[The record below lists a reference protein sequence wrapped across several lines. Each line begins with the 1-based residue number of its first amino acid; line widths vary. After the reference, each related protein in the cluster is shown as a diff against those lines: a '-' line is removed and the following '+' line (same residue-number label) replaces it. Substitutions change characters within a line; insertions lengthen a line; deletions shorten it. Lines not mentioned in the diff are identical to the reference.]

1 MQEAPAITTR
11 TTDVAQA
18 LRLEILTG
26 RRLPGERVQLEGLK
40 QDYGVSLSPIREGL
54 SRLVAE
60 GLLIPSGQRGYRV
73 APVSTEEFLDI
84 KAQRIDLEQKA
95 LRESIRLG
103 GEDWEIA
110 LMTAFQRLKNFE
122 AKRWQADEISAWEE
136 RHHIFHR
143 TLISACGSP
152 ILMRFCE
159 LLHGMSDRY
168 RRVLM
173 KTSEPDRDVT
183 QEHQALF
190 DAALA
195 RNAKLA
201 SEVLRTHIERT
212 GDTVLRMMRERE
224 QNQT

>member
-26 RRLPGERVQLEGLK
+26 QRLPGERVQLEGLR
-40 QDYGVSLSPIREGL
+40 QDYGVSLSPIREAL

-73 APVSTEEFLDI
+73 APVSIEEFLDI
-84 KAQRIDLEQKA
+84 KTQRIDLEQKA

-122 AKRWQADEISAWEE
+122 AKRWQADELGAWEE
-136 RHHIFHR
+136 RHHVFHQ

-183 QEHQALF
+183 REHQALF

-195 RNAKLA
+195 RDSKLA
-201 SEVLRTHIERT
+201 EEVLRTHIERT
-212 GDTVLRMMRERE
+212 GETVLRMMHKLK
-224 QNQT
+224 QN

>member
-1 MQEAPAITTR
+1 MPESPAITSR

-18 LRLEILTG
+18 LRLEILAG
-26 RRLPGERVQLEGLK
+26 NRLPGERVQLEALR

-73 APVSTEEFLDI
+73 APVSVDEFLDI
-84 KAQRIDLEQKA
+84 KAQRIELEQRA
-95 LRESIRLG
+95 LAESIRLG
-103 GEDWEIA
+103 GEDWEVA

-122 AKRWQADEISAWEE
+122 SKRWQAHEITTWEE
-136 RHHIFHR
+136 RHHVFHR

-173 KTSEPDRDVT
+173 KTSEPDRDVI

-195 RNAKLA
+195 RNAPLA
-201 SEVLRTHIERT
+201 AEVLSAHIERT
-212 GDTVLRMMRERE
+212 GASVLRMMRELPDH
-224 QNQT
+224 

>member
-1 MQEAPAITTR
+1 MQESPAVTNR
-11 TTDVAQA
+11 TTDFAQA
-18 LRLEILTG
+18 LRVEILSG
-26 RRLPGERVQLEGLK
+26 NRLPGERVQLEGLR

-73 APVSTEEFLDI
+73 APVTVDEFLDI
-84 KAQRIDLEQKA
+84 KAQRIQLEQRA
-95 LRESIRLG
+95 LGESIRLG
-103 GEDWEIA
+103 GEDWEVA

-122 AKRWQADEISAWEE
+122 AKRWQAHEISAWEE
-136 RHHIFHR
+136 RHHVFHR

-173 KTSEPDRDVT
+173 KTSEPDRNVI

-195 RNAKLA
+195 RNAPLA
-201 SEVLRTHIERT
+201 AEVLGAHIERT
-212 GDTVLRMMRERE
+212 GASVLRMM
-224 QNQT
+224 QALADH

>member
-1 MQEAPAITTR
+1 MQEAPPITTR

-18 LRLEILTG
+18 LRLEILAG
-26 RRLPGERVQLEGLK
+26 NRLPGERVQLEGLR

-73 APVSTEEFLDI
+73 APVSIEEFLDI
-84 KAQRIDLEQKA
+84 KAQRIHSEQRA
-95 LRESIRLG
+95 LCESIRLG

-122 AKRWQADEISAWEE
+122 AKRWQADEITAWEE

-173 KTSEPDRDVT
+173 KTSEPDRNVT

-195 RNAKLA
+195 RDAGLA
-201 SEVLRTHIERT
+201 NEVLGAHIERT
-212 GDTVLRMMRERE
+212 GATVLRMMRERA
-224 QNQT
+224 NN

>member
-1 MQEAPAITTR
+1 MPQPLVTTNR

-18 LRLEILTG
+18 LRLEILSG

-73 APVSTEEFLDI
+73 APVSAEEFLDI
-84 KAQRIDLEQKA
+84 KTQRIDLEQKA
-95 LRESIRLG
+95 LSESIRLG

-122 AKRWQADEISAWEE
+122 AKRWQADELAVWEE
-136 RHHIFHR
+136 RHHVFHH

-173 KTSEPDRDVT
+173 KTSEPDRNVI

-195 RNAKLA
+195 RDAARA
-201 SEVLRTHIERT
+201 SEVLRAHIERT
-212 GDTVLRMMRERE
+212 GATVLRVMSERAH
-224 QNQT
+224 

>member
-1 MQEAPAITTR
+1 MPESPAITSR

-18 LRLEILTG
+18 LRLEILAG
-26 RRLPGERVQLEGLK
+26 NRLPGARVQLEGLR

-73 APVSTEEFLDI
+73 APVSVDEFLDI
-84 KAQRIDLEQKA
+84 KAQRIELEQRA
-95 LRESIRLG
+95 LAESIRLG
-103 GEDWEIA
+103 GEDWEVA

-122 AKRWQADEISAWEE
+122 AKRWQADEITTWEE
-136 RHHIFHR
+136 RHHVFHR

-173 KTSEPDRDVT
+173 KTSEPDRNVI

-195 RNAKLA
+195 RNAPLA
-201 SEVLRTHIERT
+201 AEVLSAHIERT
-212 GDTVLRMMRERE
+212 GASVLRMMRELPDH
-224 QNQT
+224 

>member
-1 MQEAPAITTR
+1 MQEASVTTNR

-26 RRLPGERVQLEGLK
+26 RRLPGERVQLEGLR

-73 APVSTEEFLDI
+73 APVSIEEFLDI

-122 AKRWQADEISAWEE
+122 AKRWQADELSAWEE
-136 RHHIFHR
+136 RHHVFHH
-143 TLISACGSP
+143 TLINACGSP

-195 RNAKLA
+195 RHAALA
-201 SEVLRTHIERT
+201 EEVLRAHIERT
-212 GDTVLRMMRERE
+212 GATVLRMMRERHAS
-224 QNQT
+224 

>member
-1 MQEAPAITTR
+1 MQEAPAITSR
-11 TTDVAQA
+11 TADVAQA
-18 LRLEILTG
+18 LRLEILNG
-26 RRLPGERVQLEGLK
+26 QRMPGERVQLEGLR
-40 QDYGVSLSPIREGL
+40 QDYAVSLSPIREAL
-54 SRLVAE
+54 SRLVSE

-73 APVSTEEFLDI
+73 APVSIEEFLDI
-84 KAQRIDLEQKA
+84 KNQRIDLEQKA

-122 AKRWQADEISAWEE
+122 AKRWQADEIGAWEE
-136 RHHIFHR
+136 RHHVFHR
-143 TLISACGSP
+143 TLINACGSP

-190 DAALA
+190 DAAIA
-195 RNAKLA
+195 RNADLA
-201 SEVLRTHIERT
+201 SEVLRTHIDRT

-224 QNQT
+224 KD

>member
-1 MQEAPAITTR
+1 MPESPAITSR

-18 LRLEILTG
+18 LRLEILAG
-26 RRLPGERVQLEGLK
+26 NRLPGERVQLEALR
-40 QDYGVSLSPIREGL
+40 QDFGVSLSPIREGL

-73 APVSTEEFLDI
+73 APVSVDEFLDI
-84 KAQRIDLEQKA
+84 KAQRIELEQRA
-95 LRESIRLG
+95 LAESIRLG
-103 GEDWEIA
+103 GEDWEVA

-122 AKRWQADEISAWEE
+122 AKRWQADEITAWEE
-136 RHHIFHR
+136 RHHVFHR

-173 KTSEPDRDVT
+173 KTSEPDRDVI

-195 RNAKLA
+195 RNAPLA
-201 SEVLRTHIERT
+201 AEVLSAHIERT
-212 GDTVLRMMRERE
+212 GASVLRMMRELPDH
-224 QNQT
+224 

>member
-1 MQEAPAITTR
+1 MSQPSATTR

-18 LRLEILTG
+18 LRLEILAG
-26 RRLPGERVQLEGLK
+26 ARLPGERVQLEGLK

-73 APVSTEEFLDI
+73 APVSVEEFLDI

-122 AKRWQADEISAWEE
+122 AKRWQADEIGAWEE
-136 RHHIFHR
+136 RHQVFHR
-143 TLISACGSP
+143 TLISACSSP
-152 ILMRFCE
+152 ILMRFCDM
-159 LLHGMSDRY
+159 LHGMSDRY

-173 KTSEPDRDVT
+173 KTSEPDRNVT

-190 DAALA
+190 DAAMA
-195 RNAKLA
+195 RDATHA
-201 SEVLRTHIERT
+201 CEVLRSHIERT
-212 GDTVLRMMRERE
+212 GATVLRMMREPTRS
-224 QNQT
+224 